1 MKIELTLLPQVV
13 LQRGERAA
21 RRRVLFGVPVVTG
34 IAIAVIYVLLA
45 QQAAQSRHQAS
56 ETERLLVPLRPAA
69 VRLAQLQAETE
80 DLEARRERIQAVVGR
95 IGTLSVLMDD
105 IGRLIPKNAWLQS
118 VVVEG
123 RTVTLTGSTTDLS
136 AVALF
141 ATSLARSG
149 VLSGV
154 EMRSIQQVVAADRLV
169 TRFQLAARL
178 R

>member
-13 LQRGERAA
+13 LQRRERAA
-21 RRRVLFGVPVVTG
+21 RRRVLFGVPLITG

-45 QQAAQSRHQAS
+45 QQAAQSRHEAR

-69 VRLAQLQAETE
+69 VRLAQLQAETD

-95 IGTLSVLMDD
+95 TGTLSILLDD

-118 VVVEG
+118 VVIEG
-123 RTVTLTGSTTDLS
+123 ASVTLTGSTTDLS
-136 AVALF
+136 SVALF

-149 VLSGV
+149 VLSAV
-154 EMRSIQQVVAADRLV
+154 EMRSIQQVVAGDRLV
-169 TRFQLAARL
+169 TQFQLAARL